1 MPSPAAQLYQHSFEL
16 ISIHEALLQD
26 APRNRAFYQALSQ
39 QVKAGSSVLD
49 IGSGTGLWAILAAKL
64 GAARVV
70 AIEKDSL
77 MCGIIRRLAQE
88 NGVADRVTVMEGL
101 SSAVDLGGE
110 TFDIVLSETVGHLIY
125 DEDIVEVMMDARSR
139 FLKPAGVLIPQSVTL
154 FAAPVNLGEVAQDY
168 PHGLQASFGSFQAL
182 ALHRPLAYLDKSRFT
197 WLGQKVELAQ
207 TDLRTCTGRPDLTQ
221 LSATWTLADTTALD
235 GVAVWAEMQLSDDL
249 TLSTLDTPS
258 WSVTVYRLAPFTAAA
273 GQLDYK
279 LEILPE
285 TNAWTGT
292 LGGQSQRLSPA
303 IAATQMVM
311 QSRVALEHLPHLLQS
326 SSFPVQPSSFS
337 LHPSTG
343 SAA

>member
-1 MPSPAAQLYQHSFEL
+1 MPSPAAQLHQHSFEL

-39 QVKAGSSVLD
+39 QVTAGSSVLD
-49 IGSGTGLWAILAAKL
+49 IGSGTGLWAIMAAKL

-101 SSAVDLGGE
+101 SSAVDLDGE

-139 FLKPAGVLIPQSVTL
+139 FLKPGGILIPQQVAL
-154 FAAPVNLGEVAQDY
+154 FAAPLNLGLSGEAY
-168 PHGLQASFGSFQAL
+168 PHGLEARFDSFQAL
-182 ALHRPLAYLDKSRFT
+182 SLHRPLAYLDKSPFT
-197 WLGQKVELAQ
+197 WLGQKVELTQ

-221 LSATWTLADTTALD
+221 LTASWTLADTTALD

-292 LGGQSQRLSPA
+292 LGGQTQRLSPA

-311 QSRVALEHLPHLLQS
+311 QSSVAISHLPHLLQS
-326 SSFPVQPSSFS
+326 AAALQPSSFT
-337 LHPSTG
+337 LHPSTEG
-343 SAA
+343 AA